1 MAFTNTKESGLES
14 LIVKW
19 LVEQN
24 GYEQGTNADYNRDYA
39 IDETRLFRFLQ
50 DTQPDALDKLGVFK
64 TDMKKKQFLN
74 RLQGEIAKRGVIDV
88 LRNGVKVYP
97 ANLIMF
103 YLTPT
108 ENNAKAKEMYE
119 KNIFSVTRQ
128 LMYSNDSTRLA
139 LDMCVFINGL
149 PVITFELKNQ
159 LTKQNVDDAV
169 QQYKD
174 DRDPR
179 ELLFQFKRC
188 MVHFAVDDARVK
200 FCTKLDGKN
209 SWFLPF
215 DKGYN
220 DGAGN
225 PPNPDGLMTD
235 YLWKKILTKDKLSR
249 IIENYAQVVVEEDPE
264 TKKKSV
270 KQIFPR
276 YHQLDCVEKLL
287 ADVKTNGVGKRYL
300 IQHSAGS
307 GKSNSIA
314 WLAHQ
319 LIGLEKDGH
328 PMIGSVL
335 VVTDRCILDK
345 QIRDNIKQFMQVAN
359 TVAWAEHSG
368 DLRKAIQAGK
378 RIIITTVEK
387 FPYVVPDIGV
397 AHKTNHFAVII
408 DEAHSGQNGRNSA
421 QMNLALSG
429 LVSEDEMD
437 NEDKIN
443 AMMEGRK
450 LLPNA
455 SYFAFTATPKN
466 KTLETFGTLVVDEN
480 GNPVLN
486 EDGEAQHRPFHS
498 YTMKQAIQEGFILDV
513 LKYYT
518 PISSY
523 YKLMKTVQDDPM
535 FDKKRAQKKLRAF
548 VESDSYTISQK
559 AEMMVEHFHE
569 QIISKGKIGG
579 QARAMVVTS
588 SIEDL
593 FQKGNITIMFC
604 TSTLL
609 EGVNLPADNLFITD
623 NKIFRRKMNP
633 VDFRNLIG
641 RVGRI
646 SYNLYG
652 NVFFVSDEKSVSSE
666 SYIEMLQE
674 QIPEQE
680 LSIESN
686 PQALKRVEKK
696 YIAEILKSGS
706 SEIPKRREDQS
717 EESYVMMRKFG
728 LILLRD
734 IMEER
739 DSLVHREFSDFLTV
753 EDEQQIREKFNS
765 SPTLPD
771 DDINTSVDQTKRL
784 IIAIKNGLEYPSS
797 KNGFKYDDIIDFF
810 NKLSKI
816 FDWPIYEKSTLG
828 NESKRKWYAVILSQW
843 MEGSG
848 LSYIM
853 QRAIDYH
860 KQHPENFWVSAY
872 QPPTIYN
879 DNSKEHRNVVFADTL
894 EAIENIVLFSISN
907 YFLRFSNEYKK
918 IHGVDEFD
926 NNWYEYVEFG
936 TTNPLTILLQRNGFS
951 RESATFIKKHKNEYV
966 VHDGS
971 TDELRLRLSLLNCGN
986 TSVMIEAASIR
997 FNAPKLF
1004 LEEDA

>member
-1 MAFTNTKESGLES
+1 M
-14 LIVKW
+14 
-19 LVEQN
+19 
-24 GYEQGTNADYNRDYA
+24 DYLFV
-39 IDETRLFRFLQ
+39 DE
-50 DTQPDALDKLGVFK
+50 AHKL
-64 TDMKKKQFLN
+64 
-74 RLQGEIAKRGVIDV
+74 
-88 LRNGVKVYP
+88 
-97 ANLIMF
+97 
-103 YLTPT
+103 
-108 ENNAKAKEMYE
+108 
-119 KNIFSVTRQ
+119 S
-128 LMYSNDSTRLA
+128 
-139 LDMCVFINGL
+139 
-149 PVITFELKNQ
+149 
-159 LTKQNVDDAV
+159 
-169 QQYKD
+169 
-174 DRDPR
+174 
-179 ELLFQFKRC
+179 
-188 MVHFAVDDARVK
+188 
-200 FCTKLDGKN
+200 GKN
-209 SWFLPF
+209 SRGPF
-215 DKGYN
+215 YYKVVDMLLQKEKKPHFIFASPN
-220 DGAGN
+220 I
-225 PPNPDGLMTD
+225 PNPQVYLRLMNEAIESSD
-235 YLWKKILTKDKLSR
+235 ESKLATTYSPVVQIKFLMDLINNNISVYNERTNHR
-249 IIENYAQVVVEEDPE
+249 IQIASI
-264 TKKKSV
+264 KKSDV
-270 KQIFPR
+270 TLNDMLLLFEGENLRLPP
-276 YHQLDCVEKLL
+276 EKRSQTI
-287 ADVKTNGVGKRYL
+287 VYYNGRAK
-300 IQHSAGS
+300 A
-307 GKSNSIA
+307 IA
-314 WLAHQ
+314 AARSFAESR
-319 LIGLEKDGH
+319 G
-328 PMIGSVL
+328 
-335 VVTDRCILDK
+335 ILDK
-345 QIRDNIKQFMQVAN
+345 NDPELDSLSKDIMQEVHGDYYLASMIK
-359 TVAWAEHSG
+359 
-368 DLRKAIQAGK
+368 K
-378 RIIITTVEK
+378 
-387 FPYVVPDIGV
+387 GV
-397 AHKTNHFAVII
+397 AYHI
-408 DEAHSGQNGRNSA
+408 GY
-421 QMNLALSG
+421 
-429 LVSEDEMD
+429 
-437 NEDKIN
+437 
-443 AMMEGRK
+443 
-450 LLPNA
+450 LPA
-455 SYFAFTATPKN
+455 SIRT
-466 KTLETFGTLVVDEN
+466 
-480 GNPVLN
+480 
-486 EDGEAQHRPFHS
+486 R
-498 YTMKQAIQEGFILDV
+498 
-513 LKYYT
+513 
-518 PISSY
+518 
-523 YKLMKTVQDDPM
+523 
-535 FDKKRAQKKLRAF
+535 
-548 VESDSYTISQK
+548 
-559 AEMMVEHFHE
+559 
-569 QIISKGKIGG
+569 
-579 QARAMVVTS
+579 
-588 SIEDL
+588 IEDL

-674 QIPEQE
+674 PIPEQE

-686 PQALKRVEKK
+686 PQALKRIEKK

-753 EDEQQIREKFNS
+753 EDECQIREKFNN

-771 DDINTSVDQTKRL
+771 DDINTSVDQTKKL

-797 KNGFKYDDIIDFF
+797 KNGFKYDDIIGFF
-810 NKLSKI
+810 NQLSQI
-816 FDWPIYEKSTLG
+816 FDWSIYEKSTLG

-860 KQHPENFWVSAY
+860 KQHPENFRVSAY

-986 TSVMIEAASIR
+986 TSVMTEAASIR

-1004 LEEDA
+1004 LEEED

>member
-1 MAFTNTKESGLES
+1 MDNQIQNSIVSFIWGIADDCLRDVYVRGKYRDVILPMTVIRRLDAMLEDTKTDVLKMKDTMDKAGITNQWPALCNAANQAFCNASPFLLKDLTSRAKKQTLKADFEAYLDGFSPNVQEILEKFKFRNQ
-14 LIVKW
+14 ID
-19 LVEQN
+19 
-24 GYEQGTNADYNRDYA
+24 TMIDADILGAVIEKFVSPTINLSPKPVYTD
-39 IDETRLFRFLQ
+39 
-50 DTQPDALDKLGVFK
+50 DTMTTIKLPALDNHGMGTIF
-64 TDMKKKQFLN
+64 
-74 RLQGEIAKRGVIDV
+74 EE
-88 LRNGVKVYP
+88 
-97 ANLIMF
+97 LIRKF
-103 YLTPT
+103 NE
-108 ENNAKAKEMYE
+108 ENNEEAGEHWTPRDVVE
-119 KNIFSVTRQ
+119 
-128 LMYSNDSTRLA
+128 LMADLIIVPVADQIMDATYS
-139 LDMCVFINGL
+139 C
-149 PVITFELKNQ
+149 
-159 LTKQNVDDAV
+159 
-169 QQYKD
+169 Y
-174 DRDPR
+174 
-179 ELLFQFKRC
+179 
-188 MVHFAVDDARVK
+188 
-200 FCTKLDGKN
+200 
-209 SWFLPF
+209 
-215 DKGYN
+215 
-220 DGAGN
+220 DGACG
-225 PPNPDGLMTD
+225 
-235 YLWKKILTKDKLSR
+235 
-249 IIENYAQVVVEEDPE
+249 NYAQVVVEEDPE

-319 LIGLEKDGH
+319 LIGLEKNGH
-328 PMIGSVL
+328 PMIDSVL
-335 VVTDRCILDK
+335 VVTDRRILDK

-387 FPYVVPDIGV
+387 FPYVVPDIGA

-429 LVSEDEMD
+429 LASEDEMD

-569 QIISKGKIGG
+569 QVISKGKIGG
-579 QARAMVVTS
+579 QARVMVVTS
-588 SIEDL
+588 S
-593 FQKGNITIMFC
+593 
-604 TSTLL
+604 
-609 EGVNLPADNLFITD
+609 
-623 NKIFRRKMNP
+623 
-633 VDFRNLIG
+633 
-641 RVGRI
+641 
-646 SYNLYG
+646 
-652 NVFFVSDEKSVSSE
+652 
-666 SYIEMLQE
+666 
-674 QIPEQE
+674 
-680 LSIESN
+680 
-686 PQALKRVEKK
+686 
-696 YIAEILKSGS
+696 
-706 SEIPKRREDQS
+706 
-717 EESYVMMRKFG
+717 
-728 LILLRD
+728 
-734 IMEER
+734 
-739 DSLVHREFSDFLTV
+739 
-753 EDEQQIREKFNS
+753 IREKFNS

-918 IHGVDEFD
+918 IHDVDEFD

-951 RESATFIKKHKNEYV
+951 RESATFIKKHKDEYV
-966 VHDGS
+966 AHDGS
-971 TDELRLRLSLLNCGN
+971 TDELRLRLSLLDCGN
-986 TSVMIEAASIR
+986 TSVMTEAASIR

-1004 LEEDA
+1004 LEEG